1 VENVVRLTP
10 EANKQKNALEIL
22 ATLLRVEM
30 EGVNDVILRRMESH
44 VDLIPELAGH
54 LINSGGKRLR
64 PLLTIATAH
73 MCGYKGGREIKLAAC
88 IEFIHTATLL
98 HDDVVDESDLRRGK
112 ATANTV
118 WGNQASVLVGDY
130 LFSRSFQM
138 IAEDGSIEVV
148 ELLAD
153 TSTALSEGEVL
164 QLTASNNVDTSEETY
179 LQVIDAKTAALFAA
193 ACKVGGIVA
202 ETSDTQ
208 KDALQSYG
216 RSLGIAFQLVDDAL
230 DYSATQASMGKAVG
244 DDFKEGK
251 ITLPV
256 ILAYRRGSEE
266 DRQFWRR
273 TLADRDQQDGD
284 LEKAIALMNEQGSMV
299 DTIARAQHYG
309 AMAKDALAI
318 FPEGQHRDAL
328 INVVDFCIDRAY

>member
-1 VENVVRLTP
+1 MENVVRLTP
-10 EANKQKNALEIL
+10 GAGKSDNALEVLAQLLQPEMAAVNEAIL
-22 ATLLRVEM
+22 H
-30 EGVNDVILRRMESH
+30 RMQSH
-44 VDLIPELAGH
+44 IHLIPELSGH

-64 PLLTIATAH
+64 PLLTIASSH
-73 MCGYKGGREIKLAAC
+73 MCGYDGGREINLAAA
-88 IEFIHTATLL
+88 IEFVHTATLL
-98 HDDVVDESDLRRGK
+98 HDDVVDESDMRRGK

-138 IAEDGSIEVV
+138 IAQDGSMEVV
-148 ELLAD
+148 EVMAD

-164 QLTASNNVDTSEETY
+164 QLTASHNVDTSEETY

-193 ACKVGGIVA
+193 ACRIGGIVA
-202 ETSDTQ
+202 DATEPE

-230 DYSATQASMGKAVG
+230 DYSSTQAAMGKAVG
-244 DDFKEGK
+244 DDFREGK

-256 ILAYRRGSEE
+256 ILAYRRGNEA
-266 DRQFWRR
+266 DREFWRR
-273 TLADRDQQDGD
+273 TLSEHNQDDAD
-284 LEKAIALMNEQGSMV
+284 LERAIALMKEQGTLV

-309 AMAKDALAI
+309 AMAKDALGI
-318 FPEGQHRDAL
+318 FPKSDYRDAL

>member
-1 VENVVRLTP
+1 MENVVQLNP
-10 EANKQKNALEIL
+10 EGKAPKDALGNL
-22 ATLLRVEM
+22 AQMLRREM

-64 PLLTIATAH
+64 PLLTIATSH
-73 MCGYKGGREIKLAAC
+73 MCGYDGGREISLAAC

-98 HDDVVDESDLRRGK
+98 HDDVVDESDMRRGRR
-112 ATANTV
+112 TANVV
-118 WGNQASVLVGDY
+118 WGNSASVLVGDY

-164 QLTASNNVDTSEETY
+164 QLTASSNVDTSEETY

-202 ETSDTQ
+202 DSSETQ

-216 RSLGIAFQLVDDAL
+216 RNLGIAFQLVDDAL

-256 ILAYRRGSEE
+256 ILAYRRGSEV
-266 DRQFWRR
+266 DREFWRR
-273 TLADRDQQDGD
+273 TLAQGDQRDGD
-284 LEKAIALMNEQGSMV
+284 LGKAIALMNEQGTMV

-309 AMAKDALAI
+309 AMAKDSLGI
-318 FPEGQHRDAL
+318 FPQSPLREAL
-328 INVVDFCIDRAY
+328 IDVVDFCVDRAY